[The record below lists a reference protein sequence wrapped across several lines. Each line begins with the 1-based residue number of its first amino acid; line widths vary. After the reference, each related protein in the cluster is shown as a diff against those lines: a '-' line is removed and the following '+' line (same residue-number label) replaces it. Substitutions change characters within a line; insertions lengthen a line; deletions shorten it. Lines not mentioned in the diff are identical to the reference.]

1 MNHRRAIGIASIL
14 VALGPIAFFAIFV
27 SWSGAGLSQTD
38 AADPTVAIPFL
49 RTHGVLLVAP
59 TLNSIVMHVAAIVLA
74 VGLWT
79 SLRERAPLLAAT
91 GAILGVLWG
100 LADITQSL
108 VTYNAVLSAPVADP
122 ATIDVVTKG
131 IQNTAH
137 LGGGL
142 WTLTV
147 VATTAASFGRA
158 HRTLGFVAGT
168 VFALHA
174 LIVPVMPQWF
184 YLEYMLL
191 PLWFGWTGVA
201 ILRSPAAVSSAKLAP
216 AWT

>member
-14 VALGPIAFFAIFV
+14 VALGPIVFFAIFIT
-27 SWSGAGLSQTD
+27 WSGAGLSQTD

-49 RTHGVLLVAP
+49 RAHGPLLVAP
-59 TLNSIVMHVAAIVLA
+59 TLNSIVMHLAAIVLA
-74 VGLWT
+74 VGLWA
-79 SLRERAPLLAAT
+79 SLRERAPLLATT

-100 LADITQSL
+100 VADITQSL
-108 VTYNAVLSAPVADP
+108 VTYNAILSAPTADP

-131 IQNTAH
+131 VQNTAH

-147 VATTAASFGRA
+147 AATSAAFFGRA
-158 HRTLGFVAGT
+158 HRAVGIVAGT
-168 VFALHA
+168 VFVLHA

-184 YLEYMLL
+184 YLEYILL

-201 ILRSPAAVSSAKLAP
+201 ILRSPAAASRAQLAP

>member
-79 SLRERAPLLAAT
+79 SLRERAPLLATT

-108 VTYNAVLSAPVADP
+108 VIYNAVLSAPVANP

-131 IQNTAH
+131 VQNTAH

-158 HRTLGFVAGT
+158 HRALGIVAGT

-184 YLEYMLL
+184 YLEYILL

-201 ILRSPAAVSSAKLAP
+201 ILRSPAAASGAKLAP

>member
-14 VALGPIAFFAIFV
+14 VALGPIVFFAIFIA
-27 SWSGAGLSQTD
+27 WSGAGLSQSD
-38 AADPTVAIPFL
+38 AADPTLAIPFL
-49 RTHGVLLVAP
+49 RTHGQLLLAP
-59 TLNSIVMHVAAIVLA
+59 TLNSIVMHLAAIVLA
-74 VGLWT
+74 VGLWL

-91 GAILGVLWG
+91 GAILGILWG
-100 LADITQSL
+100 VADITQSL
-108 VTYNAVLSAPVADP
+108 VMYNAVLSAPTADP

-131 IQNTAH
+131 VQNTAH

-147 VATTAASFGRA
+147 VATSAAFFGRA
-158 HRTLGFVAGT
+158 HRALGMVAGT

-184 YLEYMLL
+184 YLEYILL

-201 ILRSPAAVSSAKLAP
+201 ILRSPAAASSAELAP

>member
-1 MNHRRAIGIASIL
+1 MNHRRGTAIASIL
-14 VALGPIAFFAIFV
+14 VALGPIVFFGTFIA
-27 SWSGAGLSQTD
+27 WSGAGLSQRD

-49 RTHGVLLVAP
+49 RTHGQLLVAP
-59 TLNSIVMHVAAIVLA
+59 TLNSIVMHLAAIVLA
-74 VGLWT
+74 VSLWL
-79 SLRERAPLLAAT
+79 SLRERAPLLATT
-91 GAILGVLWG
+91 GAILGILWG
-100 LADITQSL
+100 VADITQSL
-108 VTYNAVLSAPVADP
+108 VMYNAVLSAPTADP

-131 IQNTAH
+131 VQNTAH

-142 WTLTV
+142 WTISV
-147 VATTAASFGRA
+147 VATSAALFGRA
-158 HRTLGFVAGT
+158 HRALGIVAGT

-184 YLEYMLL
+184 YLEYILL

-201 ILRSPAAVSSAKLAP
+201 ILRSPAVASTARLAP

>member
-14 VALGPIAFFAIFV
+14 VALGPIVFFAIFF

-49 RTHGVLLVAP
+49 RTHGLLLVAP
-59 TLNSIVMHVAAIVLA
+59 TLNSIVMHLAAIVLA
-74 VGLWT
+74 VGLWV

-91 GAILGVLWG
+91 GAILGILWG
-100 LADITQSL
+100 VADITQSL
-108 VTYNAVLSAPVADP
+108 VMYNAVLSAPTADP

-131 IQNTAH
+131 VQNTAH

-142 WTLTV
+142 WTISV
-147 VATTAASFGRA
+147 VATSAAFFGRA
-158 HRTLGFVAGT
+158 HRALGIVAGT

-184 YLEYMLL
+184 YLEYILL

-201 ILRSPAAVSSAKLAP
+201 ILRSPAAASSGELAP

>member
-14 VALGPIAFFAIFV
+14 VALGPIVFFAIFI

-38 AADPTVAIPFL
+38 ATDPTVAIPFL
-49 RTHGVLLVAP
+49 RTHGQLLVAP
-59 TLNSIVMHVAAIVLA
+59 TVNSIVMHLAAIVLA
-74 VGLWT
+74 VGLWV

-91 GAILGVLWG
+91 GAILGILWG
-100 LADITQSL
+100 AADITQSL
-108 VTYNAVLSAPVADP
+108 VMYNAVLSAPTADP

-131 IQNTAH
+131 VQNTAH

-142 WTLTV
+142 WTISV
-147 VATTAASFGRA
+147 VATSAAFFGRA
-158 HRTLGFVAGT
+158 HRALGIVAGT

-184 YLEYMLL
+184 YLEYILL

-201 ILRSPAAVSSAKLAP
+201 ILRSPAAASSAELAP

>member
-79 SLRERAPLLAAT
+79 SLRERAPLLATT

-108 VTYNAVLSAPVADP
+108 VMYNAVLSAPVANP

-131 IQNTAH
+131 VQNTAH

-158 HRTLGFVAGT
+158 HRALGIVAGT

-184 YLEYMLL
+184 YLEYILL

-201 ILRSPAAVSSAKLAP
+201 ILRSPGAASSANLAP